1 MAFYKLYQ
9 NKNENMPKCYQKWYA
24 HSVVTETVDLDYIA
38 ERIQRNCTAKK
49 SDAKVVLTEMVE
61 VIADCLKNSQRVK
74 IDGFGAFKLGIS
86 SRGADTVKNFSVT
99 ENIRGVRIIFQPEIS
114 VDASTHK
121 RTKKM
126 LQGIR
131 FADSSSLASSEAI
144 AAAGTDDGQN
154 P

>member
-9 NKNENMPKCYQKWYA
+9 NKNEKMPNCYQKWYA

-86 SRGADTVKNFSVT
+86 SRGADSVQDFSVT
-99 ENIRGVRIIFQPEIS
+99 ENIKSVYIVFQPEPN
-114 VDASTHK
+114 VDAATRK

-144 AAAGTDDGQN
+144 AAAGADSQN

>member
-86 SRGADTVKNFSVT
+86 SRGADSVQDFSVT
-99 ENIRGVRIIFQPEIS
+99 ENIKSVHIVFQPETN
-114 VDASTHK
+114 VDAATRK

-144 AAAGTDDGQN
+144 AAAGAGSQN

>member
-86 SRGADTVKNFSVT
+86 SRGADSVQDFSVT
-99 ENIRGVRIIFQPEIS
+99 ENIKSVYIVFQPETN
-114 VDASTHK
+114 VDAATRK

-126 LQGIR
+126 LQDIR

-144 AAAGTDDGQN
+144 AAAGAGSQN

>member
-1 MAFYKLYQ
+1 MIRYKLYQ
-9 NKNENMPKCYQKWYA
+9 DNRKNSTTRGQWYGRA
-24 HSVVTETVDLDYIA
+24 AVMGTTNLETLA
-38 ERIQRNCTAKK
+38 ARIQRNCTAKK

-86 SRGADTVKNFSVT
+86 SRGADSVQDFSVT
-99 ENIRGVRIIFQPEIS
+99 ENIKSVYIVFQPETN
-114 VDASTHK
+114 VDAATRK

-144 AAAGTDDGQN
+144 AAAGAGSQN

>member
-1 MAFYKLYQ
+1 
-9 NKNENMPKCYQKWYA
+9 MPKCYQKWYA
-24 HSVVTETVDLDYIA
+24 HPVVTETVGLDYIA

-86 SRGADTVKNFSVT
+86 SKGADSVEAFSAV
-99 ENIRGVRIIFQPEIS
+99 ENISSVRIIFQPEIS
-114 VDASTHK
+114 IDAATRK

-126 LQGIR
+126 LEGLR
-131 FADSSSLASSEAI
+131 LSNSSTLASAEAI
-144 AAAGTDDGQN
+144 AAAKAGEQN

>member
-24 HSVVTETVDLDYIA
+24 HSAVTETVDLDYIA

-86 SRGADTVKNFSVT
+86 SRGADSVQDFSVT
-99 ENIRGVRIIFQPEIS
+99 ENIKSVYIVFQPETN
-114 VDASTHK
+114 VDAATRK

-131 FADSSSLASSEAI
+131 LSDSSSLASREAI
-144 AAAGTDDGQN
+144 AAAGAGSQN